1 MLCRDRAAMGVGV
14 GLSDRADGEGA
25 IVVYVNKD
33 SADKP
38 FLPDSIEGIPVR
50 VVLTDQFVAR

>member
-1 MLCRDRAAMGVGV
+1 MGVGV